1 MGRLEQAEL
10 CLEGLI
16 ALYPYDKRFWRALGI
31 IQQRQ
36 YAWEDANESLGCA
49 LLIDPE
55 DTYSRCLL
63 GETLLYLGQKEAARV
78 ALEKTKNSNKPYV
91 QKRSVD
97 LLKIIAKLGA
107 IEPMPSSAAKVAE
120 NEITQTTTF
129 MLDADTPL
137 PLEESLF
144 DDEPTRT
151 QVSTDAQEATQT
163 QMTTNIS
170 KETTRIFVAQT
181 DESTNTDDPERT
193 KTITYHA
200 NQDVT
205 AAKQSFEHTAIVKR
219 RYGHAFIEKDE
230 DHG

>member
-63 GETLLYLGQKEAARV
+63 GETLLYLGEKEAARV

-97 LLKIIAKLGA
+97 LLKIIAKLGS

-151 QVSTDAQEATQT
+151 QVSTDAQDATQT
-163 QMTTNIS
+163 QIATNIS

-181 DESTNTDDPERT
+181 DESTNTADPERT

-200 NQDVT
+200 KQDVT

-219 RYGHAFIEKDE
+219 RYGHAFLNRDA

>member
-1 MGRLEQAEL
+1 MGQLERAEL

-36 YAWEDANESLGCA
+36 YVWEEAKESLGCA

-63 GETLLYLGQKEAARV
+63 GETLLYLGEKEAARV
-78 ALEKTKNSNKPYV
+78 ALEKTKTSTKPYV

-97 LLKIIAKLGA
+97 LLKIIAKLGS
-107 IEPMPSSAAKVAE
+107 IEPMPSSVSANPE
-120 NEITQTTTF
+120 SQSTQTTTF
-129 MLDADTPL
+129 MLDEETTL
-137 PLEESLF
+137 PLQESLF

-151 QVSTDAQEATQT
+151 QVTLDSQEQT
-163 QMTTNIS
+163 ETMAGALPA
-170 KETTRIFVAQT
+170 KETTQIFVAQR
-181 DESTNTDDPERT
+181 DEATNTNDPERT

-200 NQDVT
+200 NQDV
-205 AAKQSFEHTAIVKR
+205 AGASQSFEHTAIVR
-219 RYGHAFIEKDE
+219 RR
-230 DHG
+230 HGANFVATEEEHG